1 MVYARAIEHEE
12 KPQELT
18 FQVSGK
24 LWHRSLVMRDM
35 QTRSLWSHI
44 LGECMQGPL
53 KGVILETL
61 AAEMVTWG
69 SWRERHPKTTVL
81 ALPRTDD
88 FYDSTVYRDKRGW
101 VFGVVIDG
109 DSLAF
114 PFDVLAKRRAV
125 EAEIAGHPVIATFD
139 PRTTRATLFSR
150 RSKKKG
156 SKPHRF
162 TFDANK
168 NTLVDRATSSRWNP
182 ASGEAIDGPLK
193 GERLS
198 VLPGIVSFREPWR
211 VFHPKSR
218 YADVGQDK

>member
-35 QTRSLWSHI
+35 QTGSLWSHI
-44 LGECMQGPL
+44 LGKCMQGPL

-69 SWRERHPKTTVL
+69 SWKERHPKTTVL
-81 ALPRTDD
+81 TLPRTDD
-88 FYDSTVYRDKRGW
+88 FYDSTVYQDKRGW
-101 VFGVVIDG
+101 VFGVVIEG
-109 DSLAF
+109 EAIAF
-114 PFDVLAKRRAV
+114 PFDVLAKRRAI

-156 SKPHRF
+156 STLREGSQS
-162 TFDANK
+162 AN
-168 NTLVDRATSSRWNP
+168 
-182 ASGEAIDGPLK
+182 
-193 GERLS
+193 RL
-198 VLPGIVSFREPWR
+198 I
-211 VFHPKSR
+211 
-218 YADVGQDK
+218 